1 MEHGAW
7 SIPRAAVIV
16 EAPRLIHLAMVRERG
31 RFTGVRKE
39 GVVPGVLYGLNE
51 ESVSLS
57 VAWPDLRRAL
67 TTDSGINAIIQLEV
81 DGKKHMTIVK
91 DIQRHPVKRDVLHVD
106 FLRIDPNK
114 NVTVDIPLIMIG
126 EAREVSAADGMVDQ
140 NMFSLSVSAPPDQIP
155 TEIEVDIS
163 ALTVGDA
170 VRVGDLS
177 LPEGVTA
184 EGDPEDP
191 IAVGMITRST
201 LESIAADEAAELAAL
216 EEGEEGADTTGVE
229 DDESAGQE
237 GGASDE
243 SEDAAQDG

>member
-1 MEHGAW
+1 MEEILLTANTT
-7 SIPRAAVIV
+7 
-16 EAPRLIHLAMVRERG
+16 RE
-31 RFTGVRKE
+31 TGSSSSRRVRKD

-51 ESVSLS
+51 ESVSVS
-57 VAWPDLRRAL
+57 VTWPDLRRAL
-67 TTDSGINAIIQLEV
+67 TTESGVNAIIQLEI
-81 DGKKHMTIVK
+81 DGKKQMTIVK
-91 DIQRHPVKRDVLHVD
+91 DIQRHPVKRNVLHVD

-140 NMFSLSVSAPPDQIP
+140 NMFSLTVSAPPDRIP

-170 VRVGDLS
+170 IRIGDLD
-177 LPEGVTA
+177 LPEGVSS

-201 LESIAADEAAELAAL
+201 LESIAADEAAELAATEGGDVAEGGDGAGSAA
-216 EEGEEGADTTGVE
+216 EE
-229 DDESAGQE
+229 S
-237 GGASDE
+237 GASDE
-243 SEDAAQDG
+243 AEDTAEDG

>member
-1 MEHGAW
+1 MEEILLTANTT
-7 SIPRAAVIV
+7 
-16 EAPRLIHLAMVRERG
+16 REIGSSSSR
-31 RFTGVRKE
+31 RVRKDR
-39 GVVPGVLYGLNE
+39 VVPGVLYGLNE
-51 ESVSLS
+51 ESISLS

-81 DGKKHMTIVK
+81 DGKKQMTIVK

-114 NVTVDIPLIMIG
+114 NVTVDIPLVMIG

-140 NMFSLSVSAPPDQIP
+140 NMFSLTVSAPPDRIP

-170 VRVGDLS
+170 VRVGDLN
-177 LPEGVTA
+177 LPEGVTS
-184 EGDPEDP
+184 ENDPEDP
-191 IAVGMITRST
+191 IAAGMITRST
-201 LESIAADEAAELAAL
+201 LESIAADEAAELASL
-216 EEGEEGADTTGVE
+216 EEGEEGVAGGE
-229 DDESAGQE
+229 DDESTGQE

-243 SEDAAQDG
+243 SEDAAEDG

>member
-1 MEHGAW
+1 MEEILLNANTTRDIG
-7 SIPRAAVIV
+7 SSSSRRA
-16 EAPRLIHLAMVRERG
+16 
-31 RFTGVRKE
+31 RKD

-81 DGKKHMTIVK
+81 DGKKQMTIVK

-114 NVTVDIPLIMIG
+114 NVTVDVPLVMIG

-140 NMFSLSVSAPPDQIP
+140 NMFSLTVSAPPDRIP

-170 VRVGDLS
+170 VRVGDLN
-177 LPEGVTA
+177 LPEGVTS
-184 EGDPEDP
+184 EGDLEDP

-201 LESIAADEAAELAAL
+201 LESIAADEAALASDD
-216 EEGEEGADTTGVE
+216 EEGDDATGSEGSD
-229 DDESAGQE
+229 GQE
-237 GGASDE
+237 GGTSE
-243 SEDAAQDG
+243 GSEDAAEDG

>member
-1 MEHGAW
+1 MEEILLNANTTRDIG
-7 SIPRAAVIV
+7 SSSSRRA
-16 EAPRLIHLAMVRERG
+16 
-31 RFTGVRKE
+31 RKD

-81 DGKKHMTIVK
+81 DGKKQMTIVK
-91 DIQRHPVKRDVLHVD
+91 DIQRHPVKRDVMHVD

-114 NVTVDIPLIMIG
+114 NVTVDVPLVMIG

-140 NMFSLSVSAPPDQIP
+140 NMFSLTVSAPPDRIP

-170 VRVGDLS
+170 VRVGDIN
-177 LPEGVTA
+177 LPEGVTS

-201 LESIAADEAAELAAL
+201 LESIAADEAALASLDDEEGVGTA
-216 EEGEEGADTTGVE
+216 EGEESD
-229 DDESAGQE
+229 GQE
-237 GGASDE
+237 GGTSEE
-243 SEDAAQDG
+243 SGDTAEDG

>member
-1 MEHGAW
+1 MEEILLTANT
-7 SIPRAAVIV
+7 
-16 EAPRLIHLAMVRERG
+16 MRELGSSSSR
-31 RFTGVRKE
+31 RVRKD

-51 ESVSLS
+51 ESVTLS

-67 TTDSGINAIIQLEV
+67 TTDSGINAIIQLEI
-81 DGKKHMTIVK
+81 DGKKQMTIVK

-114 NVTVDIPLIMIG
+114 NVTVDIPLLMIG

-140 NMFSLSVSAPPDQIP
+140 NMFSLTVSAPPDRIP

-170 VRVGDLS
+170 IRVGDLN
-177 LPEGVTA
+177 LPEGVIS

-216 EEGEEGADTTGVE
+216 EEGEEGADATQGE
-229 DDESAGQE
+229 GDDSAGRE

-243 SEDAAQDG
+243 SEDAAEDG

>member
-1 MEHGAW
+1 MEEILLTANT
-7 SIPRAAVIV
+7 
-16 EAPRLIHLAMVRERG
+16 MRELGSSSSR
-31 RFTGVRKE
+31 RVRKD

-51 ESVSLS
+51 ESVTLS
-57 VAWPDLRRAL
+57 VPWPDLRRAL
-67 TTDSGINAIIQLEV
+67 TTDSGINAIIQLEI
-81 DGKKHMTIVK
+81 DGKKQMTIVK

-114 NVTVDIPLIMIG
+114 NVTVDIPLLMIG

-140 NMFSLSVSAPPDQIP
+140 NMFSLTVSAPPDRIP

-170 VRVGDLS
+170 IRVGDLN
-177 LPEGVTA
+177 LPEGVIS

-216 EEGEEGADTTGVE
+216 EEGEEGAGATQGE
-229 DDESAGQE
+229 GDESAGQE

-243 SEDAAQDG
+243 SEDAAEDG

>member
-1 MEHGAW
+1 MEEILLTANTT
-7 SIPRAAVIV
+7 
-16 EAPRLIHLAMVRERG
+16 REIGSSSSR
-31 RFTGVRKE
+31 RVRKD

-51 ESVSLS
+51 KSVPLS
-57 VAWPDLRRAL
+57 VTWPDLRRVL
-67 TTDSGINAIIQLEV
+67 TTESGINAIIQLEI
-81 DGKKHMTIVK
+81 DGKKQMTIVK
-91 DIQRHPVKRDVLHVD
+91 DIQRHPVKRDVMHVD
-106 FLRIDPNK
+106 FLRIDPDK
-114 NVTVDIPLIMIG
+114 NVIVDIPLLMIG

-140 NMFSLSVSAPPDQIP
+140 NMFSLTVSAPPDRIP

-201 LESIAADEAAELAAL
+201 LESIAADEAAVLAA
-216 EEGEEGADTTGVE
+216 EEGGEGIAFTE
-229 DDESAGQE
+229 DGDSGEQE
-237 GGASDE
+237 GGAGGD
-243 SEDAAQDG
+243 SEGAAEDG

>member
-1 MEHGAW
+1 MEEILLTANT
-7 SIPRAAVIV
+7 
-16 EAPRLIHLAMVRERG
+16 MRELGSSSSR
-31 RFTGVRKE
+31 RVRKD

-51 ESVSLS
+51 ESVTLS
-57 VAWPDLRRAL
+57 VPWPDLRRAL
-67 TTDSGINAIIQLEV
+67 TTDSGINAIIQLEI
-81 DGKKHMTIVK
+81 DGKKQMTIVK

-114 NVTVDIPLIMIG
+114 NVTVDIPLLMIG

-140 NMFSLSVSAPPDQIP
+140 NMFSLTVSAPPDRIP

-170 VRVGDLS
+170 NRVGDLN
-177 LPEGVTA
+177 LPEGVIS

-216 EEGEEGADTTGVE
+216 EEGEEGAGATQGE
-229 DDESAGQE
+229 GDESAGQE

-243 SEDAAQDG
+243 SEDTAEDG

>member
-1 MEHGAW
+1 MEEILLTANTT
-7 SIPRAAVIV
+7 
-16 EAPRLIHLAMVRERG
+16 RE
-31 RFTGVRKE
+31 TGSSSSRRVRKD

-51 ESVSLS
+51 ESVSVS
-57 VAWPDLRRAL
+57 VTWPDLRRAL
-67 TTDSGINAIIQLEV
+67 TTESGVNAIIQLEI
-81 DGKKHMTIVK
+81 DGKKQMTIVK
-91 DIQRHPVKRDVLHVD
+91 DIQRHPVKRNVLHVD

-140 NMFSLSVSAPPDQIP
+140 NMFSLTVSAPPDRIP

-170 VRVGDLS
+170 IRIGDLD
-177 LPEGVTA
+177 LPEGVSS

-201 LESIAADEAAELAAL
+201 LESIAADEAAELAAAEGGDVAGGEDVAGSA
-216 EEGEEGADTTGVE
+216 EE
-229 DDESAGQE
+229 ES
-237 GGASDE
+237 GASDE
-243 SEDAAQDG
+243 AEDTAEDG

>member
-1 MEHGAW
+1 MEEILLTANTT
-7 SIPRAAVIV
+7 
-16 EAPRLIHLAMVRERG
+16 REIGSSSSR
-31 RFTGVRKE
+31 RVRKD
-39 GVVPGVLYGLNE
+39 GVVPGVLYGLNK

-57 VAWPDLRRAL
+57 VTWPDLRRAL
-67 TTDSGINAIIQLEV
+67 TTDSGVNAIIQLEI
-81 DGKKHMTIVK
+81 DGKKQMTIVK

-106 FLRIDPNK
+106 FLRIDPDK
-114 NVTVDIPLIMIG
+114 NVTVDIPLVMIG

-140 NMFSLSVSAPPDQIP
+140 NMFSLTVSAPPDRIP

-170 VRVGDLS
+170 VRVGDLN
-177 LPEGVTA
+177 LPEGVTS

-216 EEGEEGADTTGVE
+216 EEAEEGVDVAGGE

-237 GGASDE
+237 SGASDE
-243 SEDAAQDG
+243 SEDAAEDG

>member
-1 MEHGAW
+1 MEEILLNANTT
-7 SIPRAAVIV
+7 
-16 EAPRLIHLAMVRERG
+16 REVGSSSSR
-31 RFTGVRKE
+31 RVRKE
-39 GVVPGVLYGLNE
+39 GIVPGVLYGLNE

-81 DGKKHMTIVK
+81 DGKKQMTIVK

-106 FLRIDPNK
+106 FLRIDPDK
-114 NVTVDIPLIMIG
+114 NVTVDIPLVMIG

-140 NMFSLSVSAPPDQIP
+140 NMFSLTVSAPPDRIP

-170 VRVGDLS
+170 VRVGDLN
-177 LPEGVTA
+177 LPEGVTS
-184 EGDPEDP
+184 ENDPEDP
-191 IAVGMITRST
+191 IAAGMITRST
-201 LESIAADEAAELAAL
+201 LESIAADEAAELASL
-216 EEGEEGADTTGVE
+216 EEGEEGVAGGE
-229 DDESAGQE
+229 DDESTGQE

-243 SEDAAQDG
+243 SEDAAEDG

>member
-1 MEHGAW
+1 MEEILLTANTTRETG
-7 SIPRAAVIV
+7 SSSSR
-16 EAPRLIHLAMVRERG
+16 RVRRD
-31 RFTGVRKE
+31 

-57 VAWPDLRRAL
+57 VTWPELRRAL
-67 TTDSGINAIIQLEV
+67 TTDSGVNAIIQLEV
-81 DGKKHMTIVK
+81 DGKKQMTIVK
-91 DIQRHPVKRDVLHVD
+91 DIQRHPVKRNVLHVD

-140 NMFSLSVSAPPDQIP
+140 NMFSLTVSAPPDRIP

-170 VRVGDLS
+170 IRVGDLQ
-177 LPEGVTA
+177 LPEGVTS

-216 EEGEEGADTTGVE
+216 EG
-229 DDESAGQE
+229 DDVIE
-237 GGASDE
+237 GGDAESDEQESGVSGE
-243 SEDAAQDG
+243 SEDAAEDG

>member
-1 MEHGAW
+1 MEEILLTANTT
-7 SIPRAAVIV
+7 
-16 EAPRLIHLAMVRERG
+16 REIGSSSSR
-31 RFTGVRKE
+31 RVRKD

-51 ESVSLS
+51 ESISLS

-81 DGKKHMTIVK
+81 DGKKQMTIVK

-114 NVTVDIPLIMIG
+114 NVTVDIPLVMIG

-140 NMFSLSVSAPPDQIP
+140 NMFSLTVSAPPDRIP

-170 VRVGDLS
+170 IRVGDLN
-177 LPEGVTA
+177 LPEGVTS

-216 EEGEEGADTTGVE
+216 EDGEEGVGTAGGG
-229 DDESAGQE
+229 DDESDGQE
-237 GGASDE
+237 GGTSDG
-243 SEDAAQDG
+243 SEDTAEDG

>member
-1 MEHGAW
+1 MEEILLTANT
-7 SIPRAAVIV
+7 
-16 EAPRLIHLAMVRERG
+16 MRELGSSSSR
-31 RFTGVRKE
+31 RVRKD

-51 ESVSLS
+51 ESVTLS

-67 TTDSGINAIIQLEV
+67 TTDSGINAIIQLEI
-81 DGKKHMTIVK
+81 DGKKQMTIVK

-114 NVTVDIPLIMIG
+114 NVTVDIPLLMIG

-140 NMFSLSVSAPPDQIP
+140 NMFSLTVSAPPDRIP
-155 TEIEVDIS
+155 TEIQVDIS

-170 VRVGDLS
+170 IRVGDLN
-177 LPEGVTA
+177 LPEGVIS

-216 EEGEEGADTTGVE
+216 EEGEEGADATQGE
-229 DDESAGQE
+229 GDESAGQE

-243 SEDAAQDG
+243 SEDAAEDG

>member
-1 MEHGAW
+1 MEEILLTANT
-7 SIPRAAVIV
+7 
-16 EAPRLIHLAMVRERG
+16 MRELGSSSSRC
-31 RFTGVRKE
+31 VRKD

-51 ESVSLS
+51 ESVTLS

-67 TTDSGINAIIQLEV
+67 TTDSGINAIIQLEI
-81 DGKKHMTIVK
+81 DGKKQMTIVK

-114 NVTVDIPLIMIG
+114 NVTVDIPLLMIG

-140 NMFSLSVSAPPDQIP
+140 NMFSLTVSAPPDRIP

-170 VRVGDLS
+170 IRVGDLN
-177 LPEGVTA
+177 LPEGVIS

-216 EEGEEGADTTGVE
+216 EEGEEGADATQGE
-229 DDESAGQE
+229 GDDSAGRE

-243 SEDAAQDG
+243 SEDAAEDG

>member
-1 MEHGAW
+1 MAEILLTANTT
-7 SIPRAAVIV
+7 
-16 EAPRLIHLAMVRERG
+16 REIGSSSSR
-31 RFTGVRKE
+31 RVRKD
-39 GVVPGVLYGLNE
+39 GIVPGVLYGLNE

-67 TTDSGINAIIQLEV
+67 TTDSGVNAIIQLEI
-81 DGKKHMTIVK
+81 DGKKQMTIVK

-114 NVTVDIPLIMIG
+114 NVIVDIPLVMIG

-140 NMFSLSVSAPPDQIP
+140 NMFSLSVSSPPDRIP
-155 TEIEVDIS
+155 TEIKVDIS

-170 VRVGDLS
+170 IRVGDLN
-177 LPEGVTA
+177 LPEGVTS

-201 LESIAADEAAELAAL
+201 LESIAADEAAELAAEEA
-216 EEGEEGADTTGVE
+216 EEGVPGGTGGE
-229 DDESAGQE
+229 DGESAKQE

-243 SEDAAQDG
+243 SGDAAENE

>member
-1 MEHGAW
+1 MEEILLTANTTRETG
-7 SIPRAAVIV
+7 SSSSR
-16 EAPRLIHLAMVRERG
+16 RVRRD
-31 RFTGVRKE
+31 

-57 VAWPDLRRAL
+57 VTWPELRRAL
-67 TTDSGINAIIQLEV
+67 TTDSGVNAIIQLEV
-81 DGKKHMTIVK
+81 DGKKQMTIVK
-91 DIQRHPVKRDVLHVD
+91 DIQRHPVKRNVLHVD
-106 FLRIDPNK
+106 FLRIDPDQ
-114 NVTVDIPLIMIG
+114 NVTVDIPLVMIG

-140 NMFSLSVSAPPDQIP
+140 NMISLTVSAPPDRIP

-170 VRVGDLS
+170 IRVGDLQ
-177 LPEGVTA
+177 LPEGVTS

-216 EEGEEGADTTGVE
+216 EG
-229 DDESAGQE
+229 DDVIE
-237 GGASDE
+237 GGDAESDEQESGSSDE
-243 SEDAAQDG
+243 SEDTAEDG

>member
-1 MEHGAW
+1 MEEILLTANTT
-7 SIPRAAVIV
+7 
-16 EAPRLIHLAMVRERG
+16 RE
-31 RFTGVRKE
+31 TGSSSSRRVRKD

-51 ESVSLS
+51 ESVSVS
-57 VAWPDLRRAL
+57 VTWPDLRRAL
-67 TTDSGINAIIQLEV
+67 TTDSGVNAIIQLEI
-81 DGKKHMTIVK
+81 DGKKQMTIVK
-91 DIQRHPVKRDVLHVD
+91 DIQRHPVKRNVLHVD

-140 NMFSLSVSAPPDQIP
+140 NMFSLTVSAPPDRIP

-170 VRVGDLS
+170 IRIGDLE
-177 LPEGVTA
+177 LPEGVSS

-201 LESIAADEAAELAAL
+201 LESIAADEAAVLAA
-216 EEGEEGADTTGVE
+216 EEGGEGIAFTE
-229 DDESAGQE
+229 DGDSGEQE
-237 GGASDE
+237 GGAGGD
-243 SEDAAQDG
+243 SEGAAEDG